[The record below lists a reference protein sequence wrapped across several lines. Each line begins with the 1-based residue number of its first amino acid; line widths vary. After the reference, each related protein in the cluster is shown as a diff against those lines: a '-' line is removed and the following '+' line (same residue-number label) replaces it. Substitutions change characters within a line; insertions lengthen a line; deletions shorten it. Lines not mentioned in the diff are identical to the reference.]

1 MSHGFFKKS
10 QNQKK
15 KYVLITFKNISQK
28 TLIYDLNV
36 LLFIL
41 ITGSRTVLFKIYFF
55 QNSHIGLCLE
65 NK

>member
-1 MSHGFFKKS
+1 MFHGFFKKS

-28 TLIYDLNV
+28 TLIYDLNM

-41 ITGSRTVLFKIYFF
+41 ITGGRTVLFKIYFF
-55 QNSHIGLCLE
+55 
-65 NK
+65 